1 MPTEPLILADMR
13 AFLEFTARAVLD
25 TCSVAPGAAC
35 GSGTNTLGFRAITPG
50 GYPAVW
56 IQDFTMNFSSGLLE
70 REVGLNHLRL
80 ILEKQ
85 NGAEAKELG
94 SGVIVP
100 PHAIADHINLN
111 GEPVFFPGTYDPLAH
126 QDGAWGFRPPTNNYY
141 DVIWLAHMLAI
152 SGDSPAL
159 LNERVNGKTVYER
172 LQLAFGVPEIDPAT
186 QLVYTT
192 AERRAVGFIFCDSI
206 CMTGNLLMASLLRHR
221 AAGHLASFA
230 ENLGRAKPEQGRPQA
245 PRLAHDMRVNEGWL
259 GHSVHEQAH
268 VESQDSAGARAER
281 PPHLEAAPH
290 CGIVLSKDAETY
302 TAIAGQI
309 AQNILP
315 VFGRDAH
322 SGGWLKAATGISGQP
337 DVWGSIYAIY
347 RGIVKGEAK
356 EQLLRTIVR
365 ALEKDGEIEFQG
377 ALRHVPV
384 SLSASATS
392 AWERTATAGN
402 RYQNGAYWH
411 TPVGWLLAILKDDY
425 PGHARAIRDRWLA
438 HLKAEQGRVWECIGW
453 GGAANQNSGF
463 APSITLPLGVLG

>member
-1 MPTEPLILADMR
+1 MISMPTEPLIPADRR
-13 AFLEFTARAVLD
+13 AFLEATVRAVLA
-25 TCSVAPGAAC
+25 TCSVYPGAAC
-35 GSGTNTLGFRAITPG
+35 ARVASGPDSCGSGVNTLGFRAITPG

-56 IQDFTMNFSSGLLE
+56 VQDFTMNFSSGLLD

-85 NGAEAKELG
+85 NGDAPKVLG

-111 GEPVFFPGTYDPLAH
+111 GEPVFFPGTYDPVAH

-159 LNERVNGKTVYER
+159 LRESVNGKTVYEH

-186 QLVYTT
+186 QLVHTT
-192 AERRAVGFIFCDSI
+192 SERRAVGFIFCDSI
-206 CMTGNLLMASLLRHR
+206 CMTGDLLMASLLRHR

-230 ENLGRAKPEQGRPQA
+230 KI
-245 PRLAHDMRVNEGWL
+245 L
-259 GHSVHEQAH
+259 GHAK
-268 VESQDSAGARAER
+268 
-281 PPHLEAAPH
+281 EAQ
-290 CGIVLSKDAETY
+290 VY
-302 TAIAGQI
+302 TALAAQI
-309 AQNILP
+309 AQNMLP

-337 DVWGSIYAIY
+337 DVWGSLYAIY

-356 EQLLRTIVR
+356 ARLLRTIVQ
-365 ALEKDGEIEFQG
+365 ALEEDGEIEFQG

-392 AWERTATAGN
+392 AWERTATPGN

-411 TPVGWLLAILKDDY
+411 TPVGWLLTILKDDY
-425 PGHARAIRDRWLA
+425 PGHACAIRDRWIA
-438 HLKAEQGRVWECIGW
+438 HLQAEQGRVWECIGW

>member
-1 MPTEPLILADMR
+1 MPTEPLISADRR
-13 AFLEFTARAVLD
+13 AFLETTARAVLA
-25 TCSVAPGAAC
+25 TCSVEPGAPCARAASGPDSC

-85 NGAEAKELG
+85 NGDEAKVLG
-94 SGVIVP
+94 RGVIVP

-111 GEPVFFPGTYDPLAH
+111 GKPVFFPGTYDPVAH

-141 DVIWLAHMLAI
+141 DVIWLAHMLST
-152 SGDSPAL
+152 SGDSVAL
-159 LNERVNGKTVYER
+159 LNGSVNGKTVYER
-172 LQLAFGVPEIDPAT
+172 LQRAFGVPEIDHVT
-186 QLVYTT
+186 QLVHAT

-206 CMTGNLLMASLLRHR
+206 CMTGDLLMASLLRHR
-221 AAGHLASFA
+221 AAGHLVSFA
-230 ENLGRAKPEQGRPQA
+230 RI
-245 PRLAHDMRVNEGWL
+245 L
-259 GHSVHEQAH
+259 GH
-268 VESQDSAGARAER
+268 AE
-281 PPHLEAAPH
+281 EAEAYT
-290 CGIVLSKDAETY
+290 VLA
-302 TAIAGQI
+302 AQI
-309 AQNILP
+309 EQNILP

-322 SGGWLKAATGISGQP
+322 SGGWLKAATEISGQP
-337 DVWGSIYAIY
+337 DVWGSMYAIY

-356 EQLLRTIVR
+356 ARLLRTIVH

-392 AWERTATAGN
+392 AWERTATPGN

-411 TPVGWLLAILKDDY
+411 TPVGWLLTVLKDDY
-425 PGHARAIRDRWLA
+425 PDQARAIRDRWLA

-453 GGAANQNSGF
+453 GGEANQNFGF

>member
-1 MPTEPLILADMR
+1 MPTEPLISADRR
-13 AFLEFTARAVLD
+13 AFIETTARAVLA
-25 TCSVAPGAAC
+25 TCRVAPGAAC
-35 GSGTNTLGFRAITPG
+35 GSGANTLGFRAITPG

-56 IQDFTMNFSSGLLE
+56 IQDFTMNFSSGLLD

-85 NGAEAKELG
+85 NGDEAKDLG

-111 GEPVFFPGTYDPLAH
+111 GEPVFFPGTYDPIAH

-141 DVIWLAHMLAI
+141 DVIWLAHMLATN
-152 SGDSPAL
+152 GDAVAM
-159 LNERVNGKTVYER
+159 LNGAVNGKSVYER

-186 QLVYTT
+186 QLVHTT

-206 CMTGNLLMASLLRHR
+206 CMTGDLLMASLLRHR

-230 ENLGRAKPEQGRPQA
+230 Q
-245 PRLAHDMRVNEGWL
+245 VL
-259 GHSVHEQAH
+259 GHTK
-268 VESQDSAGARAER
+268 
-281 PPHLEAAPH
+281 EAQ
-290 CGIVLSKDAETY
+290 VY
-302 TAIAGQI
+302 TALAAQI

-315 VFGRDAH
+315 VFGHDAQ
-322 SGGWLKAATGISGQP
+322 SGGWLKATTGVSGQP
-337 DVWGSIYAIY
+337 DVWGSMYAIY
-347 RGIVKGEAK
+347 RGIIQGEAK
-356 EQLLRTIVR
+356 TRLLRTIVK

-392 AWERTATAGN
+392 AWERTATPGN

-411 TPVGWLLAILKDDY
+411 TPVGWLLTVLKDDY
-425 PGHARAIRDRWLA
+425 SDQARNIRDRWLV

-453 GGAANQNSGF
+453 GGEANQNSGF

>member
-1 MPTEPLILADMR
+1 MQTEPLLSADRR
-13 AFLEFTARAVLD
+13 AFLETTARAVLA
-25 TCSVAPGAAC
+25 TCSVAPGAVCGRSASGPDSC
-35 GSGTNTLGFRAITPG
+35 GSGVNTLGFRVITPG

-56 IQDFTMNFSSGLLE
+56 IQDFTMNFSSGLLD

-85 NGAEAKELG
+85 NGEAAKDLG

-111 GEPVFFPGTYDPLAH
+111 GEPVFFPGTYDPVAH

-141 DVIWLAHMLAI
+141 DVIWLAHMLST
-152 SGDSPAL
+152 SGDSVAL
-159 LNERVNGKTVYER
+159 LNGSVNGKTVYER
-172 LQLAFGVPEIDPAT
+172 LQLAFGVPEIDPQT
-186 QLVYTT
+186 QLVHTT

-206 CMTGNLLMASLLRHR
+206 CMTGDLLMASLLRHR
-221 AAGHLASFA
+221 TAGHLASFA
-230 ENLGRAKPEQGRPQA
+230 QVMGRTEEAEVYTT
-245 PRLAHDMRVNEGWL
+245 LA
-259 GHSVHEQAH
+259 A
-268 VESQDSAGARAER
+268 
-281 PPHLEAAPH
+281 
-290 CGIVLSKDAETY
+290 
-302 TAIAGQI
+302 QI

-315 VFGRDAH
+315 VFGRDAR
-322 SGGWLKAATGISGQP
+322 SGGWLKAATGVSGQP
-337 DVWGSIYAIY
+337 DVWGSLYAIY

-365 ALEKDGEIEFQG
+365 ALDKDGEIEFQG

-392 AWERTATAGN
+392 AWERTATPGN

-411 TPVGWLLAILKDDY
+411 TPVGWLLTILKDDY
-425 PGHARAIRDRWLA
+425 PGHACAIRDRWIA
-438 HLKAEQGRVWECIGW
+438 HLQAEQGRVWECIGW

>member
-1 MPTEPLILADMR
+1 MQTEPLIPADMR
-13 AFLEFTARAVLD
+13 SFLETTARAVLD

-35 GSGTNTLGFRAITPG
+35 GSGVNTLGFRAITPG

-85 NGAEAKELG
+85 NGEEAQELG

-111 GEPVFFPGTYDPLAH
+111 GEPVFFPGTYDPIAH
-126 QDGAWGFRPPTNNYY
+126 QEGAWGFRPPTNNYY
-141 DVIWLAHMLAI
+141 DVIWLAHMLAT
-152 SGDSPAL
+152 SGDAVAL
-159 LNERVNGKTVYER
+159 LNGSVNGKTVYER

-186 QLVYTT
+186 QLVHTT
-192 AERRAVGFIFCDSI
+192 AERRVVGFIFCDSI
-206 CMTGNLLMASLLRHR
+206 CMTGDLLMASLLRHR
-221 AAGHLASFA
+221 AAGHLAFFA
-230 ENLGRAKPEQGRPQA
+230 ESL
-245 PRLAHDMRVNEGWL
+245 
-259 GHSVHEQAH
+259 EQAH
-268 VESQDSAGARAER
+268 VESQDSARARAER
-281 PPHLEAAPH
+281 PPHLKAAPN

-309 AQNILP
+309 AQNIQP

-322 SGGWLKAATGISGQP
+322 SGGWLKAATEISGQP
-337 DVWGSIYAIY
+337 DVWGSMYAIY
-347 RGIVKGEAK
+347 RGIIQGEAK

-365 ALEKDGEIEFQG
+365 ALDKDGEIEFQG

-384 SLSASATS
+384 SLSASAAS
-392 AWERTATAGN
+392 AWERTATPGN

-411 TPVGWLLAILKDDY
+411 TPVGWLLAILEDGH
-425 PGHARAIRDRWLA
+425 PEHARAIRDRWLA

-453 GGAANQNSGF
+453 GGEANQNSGF
-463 APSITLPLGVLG
+463 APSITQPLGVLG

>member
-1 MPTEPLILADMR
+1 
-13 AFLEFTARAVLD
+13 VY
-25 TCSVAPGAAC
+25 PGAAC
-35 GSGTNTLGFRAITPG
+35 ARVASGPDSCGSGVNTLGFRAITPG

-56 IQDFTMNFSSGLLE
+56 VQDFTMNFSSGLLD

-85 NGAEAKELG
+85 NGDEAKDLG
-94 SGVIVP
+94 RGVIVP

-111 GEPVFFPGTYDPLAH
+111 GEPVFFPGTYDPVAH
-126 QDGAWGFRPPTNNYY
+126 QDGSWGFRPPTNNYY
-141 DVIWLAHMLAI
+141 DVIWLAHMLST
-152 SGDSPAL
+152 SGDAVAL
-159 LNERVNGKTVYER
+159 LNGSVNGKTVYER

-186 QLVYTT
+186 QLVHTT
-192 AERRAVGFIFCDSI
+192 EERRAVGFIFCDSI
-206 CMTGNLLMASLLRHR
+206 VMTGDLLMASMLRHR

-230 ENLGRAKPEQGRPQA
+230 RILGRT
-245 PRLAHDMRVNEGWL
+245 
-259 GHSVHEQAH
+259 
-268 VESQDSAGARAER
+268 AE
-281 PPHLEAAPH
+281 AQ
-290 CGIVLSKDAETY
+290 VY
-302 TAIAGQI
+302 TALAAQI
-309 AQNILP
+309 AQNIVP
-315 VFGRDAH
+315 VFGRDAR

-337 DVWGSIYAIY
+337 DVWGSMYAIY
-347 RGIVKGEAK
+347 RGIIQGEAK
-356 EQLLRTIVR
+356 TRLLRTIVK

-392 AWERTATAGN
+392 AWERTATPGN

-411 TPVGWLLAILKDDY
+411 TPVGWLLAILNEEY
-425 PGHARAIRDRWLA
+425 PDHARAICDRWLV